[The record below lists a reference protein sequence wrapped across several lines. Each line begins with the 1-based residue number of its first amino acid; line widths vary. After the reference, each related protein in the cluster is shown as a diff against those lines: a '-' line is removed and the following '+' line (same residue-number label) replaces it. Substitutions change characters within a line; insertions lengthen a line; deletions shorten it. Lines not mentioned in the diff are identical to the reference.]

1 MLKNK
6 KVLIAI
12 PLLLLPLGYLGYGK
26 FMKAAPSKAAAKKI
40 EGSLVSV
47 GEPFTLDLA
56 KGRFARISVTLL
68 VSEAPKKSAEGAS
81 DAPALEQNDAVR
93 AIVTD
98 LLTGVDSAS
107 LIDAKP
113 RHGLQRK
120 ILKTLKKS
128 TDVPVTKVLFTD
140 LAVQ

>member
-12 PLLLLPLGYLGYGK
+12 ALLLLPLSYFGYGH
-26 FMKAAPSKAAAKKI
+26 FMKAAPSSKAAKKI

-56 KGRFARISVTLL
+56 KRRFARISVSLL
-68 VSEAPKKSAEGAS
+68 VSEAPKKNAEAAAGT
-81 DAPALEQNDAVR
+81 PALEQNDAVR

-98 LLTGVDSAS
+98 LLTGVEPAS
-107 LIDAKP
+107 LIDAVP

-120 ILKTLKKS
+120 ILKMLKKT

>member
-12 PLLLLPLGYLGYGK
+12 PLLLLPLGYLAYGK
-26 FMKAAPSKAAAKKI
+26 LMKAAPSEKVAKKI

-56 KGRFARISVTLL
+56 KGRFARISVSLL
-68 VSEAPKKSAEGAS
+68 VTKVPKPKAEAAAGSPV
-81 DAPALEQNDAVR
+81 LEQNDAVR

-98 LLTGVDSAS
+98 LLTGVDSDS
-107 LIDAKP
+107 LIAARP
-113 RHGLQRK
+113 RHGLQTK
-120 ILKTLKKS
+120 ILRKLRQT